1 MSHSQLHSKKRG
13 VVASGTSRLANLEI
27 ETALASQAAAP
38 GIPVGS
44 AVQLPCGSEVQVLP
58 LVPSLLT
65 RLPLHLISQFGL
77 LGAWEGFGCCC
88 FLILNKKQST
98 RVGWGGGTK
107 KAKMGK
113 ADN

>member
-65 RLPLHLISQFGL
+65 WLPLHLISQFGL
-77 LGAWEGFGCCC
+77 LGAREGFGCCC